1 MKNTSVENLQVAAVL
16 LILFLFFA
24 AFVAAMHWFIPR
36 YIEPKTLLVKRD
48 LHSIYCVEDTAFIL
62 LPSGAVI
69 APPHFTHHSTCAVL
83 ASFQKDK
90 K

>member
-1 MKNTSVENLQVAAVL
+1 MKNSTKHHWAQLFL
-16 LILFLFFA
+16 LISFGVFGAFA
-24 AFVAAMHWFIPR
+24 IGLIYWFIPR

-62 LPSGAVI
+62 LPGGAVI
-69 APPHFTHHSTCAVL
+69 APPHFTHHSSCAVL
-83 ASFQKDK
+83 ASSQKDK